1 MLFDDE
7 DCDLKDVPESIRP
20 EYELLLD
27 YAYYSVEELEAIRA
41 EQGDRA
47 IQMLAESEF
56 GDDYYDLMYS
66 DADTEDLR

>member
-1 MLFDDE
+1 M
-7 DCDLKDVPESIRP
+7 
-20 EYELLLD
+20 D